1 MRYFYRWWLS
11 GVFLAASMS
20 ALQAKVVLP
29 DILGDNMV
37 LQQQTVVR
45 LWGWAKPG
53 VSVTA
58 KPSWDDSVSRTQ
70 AGADGKWLLTVETPE
85 ADYTSH
91 SLVIS
96 DGEEVTLRN
105 ILVGEVW
112 FCSGQSNMEMP
123 LAGFDN
129 CPVEGA
135 NEAIATA
142 SEWKG
147 IRMATIEKN
156 GQLEPVDSCRGS
168 WRVSCPAYAPRFGAT
183 AFFFARMMNRVLDMP
198 VGIINCSWGGSTVEG
213 WLPEEIV
220 SQYPDI
226 DLERDIRKEE
236 PHDWWHYLSPTL
248 MYNGMVRPLQN
259 YTVKGFL
266 WYQGESNVGKHDT
279 YGERLKTMVELWRK
293 EWRLGELPFY
303 FVELA
308 PYGSTE
314 GLASAFLR
322 EAQHEAERLI
332 PNSGVVCTNDL
343 VEPYE
348 AWNVHPKDKRSVGER
363 LAYLALAKTY
373 GLKGIKADSPT
384 FRKMRVEGSEAIL
397 EFDHAEGGFSRV
409 KYLEDFEMAGADRVF
424 HRARAEVKG
433 NCIHVVCGEIARPVA
448 VRYAFR
454 DYFPGNVSDLRGLP
468 LVPFRT
474 DRW

>member
-1 MRYFYRWWLS
+1 M
-11 GVFLAASMS
+11 FLAASMS

-96 DGEEVTLRN
+96 DGEEVTLQN

-156 GQLEPVDSCRGS
+156 GQFEPVDSCRGS

-183 AFFFARMMNRVLDMP
+183 AFFFARMMNWVLDVP

-279 YGERLKTMVELWRK
+279 YGELGKTRVELVRK
-293 EWRLGELPFY
+293 EWRRGELTFY
-303 FVELA
+303 VVELA
-308 PYGSTE
+308 HYGSVG

-322 EAQHEAERLI
+322 GAQHEAERRI

-409 KYLEDFEMAGADRVF
+409 KDLEGFEMAGADRVF

-454 DYFPGNVSDLRGLP
+454 DYLPGNVSDLRGLP